1 MHGDDL
7 QVHGSVFRSNH
18 AQKKPRRGG
27 TKPVARG
34 IPPYY
39 RLRGSWRNGRLALRM
54 LPLPHHPAVDQHD
67 SGRPRARPVPGRS
80 PIKATPRDPQP
91 ATPMKAGL
99 GKSFIA
105 TGRLIARPKRQPDGQ
120 GRLTSPERVG
130 RDTRGRSWAQ
140 AQSVGQTDLA
150 DTGASAGI
158 DGRAGGRAHTV
169 PGSCWPSFDWHVS
182 TQLGSDCTLKA
193 HPANVVT
200 ASDVCPSDLTHPLA
214 VRRHGLTSS

>member
-105 TGRLIARPKRQPDGQ
+105 TGRLIAPPQAPARWARSAD
-120 GRLTSPERVG
+120 LTR
-130 RDTRGRSWAQ
+130 TRGPGHQRPI
-140 AQSVGQTDLA
+140 L
-150 DTGASAGI
+150 GAGSI
-158 DGRAGGRAHTV
+158 GRANGLGRHRRQRRYRR
-169 PGSCWPSFDWHVS
+169 PCWWSSSYRPRIV
-182 TQLGSDCTLKA
+182 
-193 HPANVVT
+193 
-200 ASDVCPSDLTHPLA
+200 LA
-214 VRRHGLTSS
+214 VIRLARLYAARVRLHA